1 MNVTL
6 PNNKLY
12 TKYKVMYATIIGI
25 CIISLILVIYSQFFE
40 GKTVTTVGE
49 LKGKSDEGYEIL
61 KSEFDNLFI
70 NKLENTE
77 EKYKNKKEKLGQDLV
92 YTVYAKE
99 ENAENNYDINV
110 RIPYINIKGDTV
122 NKYNEE
128 IKGVFVQKA
137 EDIMATKNKNSI
149 YTVEYGAYIQD
160 GILSVIIRANLK
172 EGSKAQRIII
182 KTYNYSLD
190 EDKEVNLEQI
200 LNMKKVDTDYVQN
213 KINDEI
219 KSEQKKAEDLK
230 ALGYSIFERDANS
243 EKYKVKNISEFYFHD
258 GSIYIIFAYG
268 NEKYTSEIDIAII

>member
-61 KSEFDNLFI
+61 KSEFDNLFV
-70 NKLENTE
+70 NKLENADD
-77 EKYKNKKEKLGQDLV
+77 KYKNKKEKLSQDLV

-110 RIPYINIKGDTV
+110 RIPYINIKGDIV
-122 NKYNEE
+122 NKYNDE
-128 IKGVFVQKA
+128 IKGVFVKKA

-190 EDKEVNLEQI
+190 EDKEVDLEYI
-200 LNMKKVDTDYVQN
+200 LNMKKVDTSYVQN

-230 ALGYSIFERDANS
+230 ALGYSIFERDVNS

-268 NEKYTSEIDIAII
+268 NEKYTSEVDIAII